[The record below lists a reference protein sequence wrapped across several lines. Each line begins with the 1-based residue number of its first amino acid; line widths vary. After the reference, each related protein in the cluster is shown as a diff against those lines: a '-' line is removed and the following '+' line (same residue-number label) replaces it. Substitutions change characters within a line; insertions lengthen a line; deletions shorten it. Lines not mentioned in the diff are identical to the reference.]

1 MADVR
6 MYSDE
11 ERAEIIRR
19 YFESGMT
26 VPEFARSPE
35 CPVHLATLYRWLKE
49 HARARAQQSPEP
61 ETVDSPTPP
70 AHVSNDSPEPD
81 EDRFQVVSSHHD
93 PLWSMLERSR
103 DEVVED
109 ALPRPPKTVP
119 AEVPERIP
127 EEKPAHMSLAIPET
141 VRRLVWAATGVA
153 VSAVIFLATRTL
165 GARIDSVRQ
174 AQPEVYQ
181 HVHRNPNP
189 YDLPEFS
196 QPV

>member
-1 MADVR
+1 MDVR
-6 MYSDE
+6 TYSDE
-11 ERAEIIRR
+11 EKAEVIRR

-26 VPEFARSPE
+26 VPEFAKSE
-35 CPVHLATLYRWLKE
+35 QCPVHVATLYRWLKE
-49 HARARAQQSPEP
+49 HARAQKQVPP
-61 ETVDSPTPP
+61 ETADSTSPP
-70 AHVSNDSPEPD
+70 VHVSDDPREPD

-103 DEVVED
+103 DEVVESP
-109 ALPRPPKTVP
+109 LPQPPLTVP

-127 EEKPAHMSLAIPET
+127 EEKPAHMSLAIPEP

-189 YDLPEFS
+189 YDLPEFT
-196 QPV
+196 QPL